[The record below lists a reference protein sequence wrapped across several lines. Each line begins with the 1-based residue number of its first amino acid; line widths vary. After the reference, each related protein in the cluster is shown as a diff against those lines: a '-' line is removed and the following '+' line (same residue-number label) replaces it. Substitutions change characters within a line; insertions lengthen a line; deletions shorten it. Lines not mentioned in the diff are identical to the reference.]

1 MSTAVS
7 IVRTLLGLLF
17 DHTIG
22 NIVRMIPIIRL
33 PKLERGPVSRGF
45 LALLL
50 GILFFGLT
58 LLFSASYSSAYAS
71 SGKLYSIIKPQ
82 VMIALVGLFFMWVLS
97 NINYRALRLMSESLY
112 IITIV
117 LLILA
122 LLSPQDTNGT
132 YRWVYLPG
140 GASFQPSELVKLCF
154 IFAGAST
161 LQRLMTRRNL
171 FLYIVYS
178 AAICGCLALINDFGT
193 AIIFFVTF
201 LVTAFMR
208 SGDFATIGLAC
219 AGTAFAGVLVLRFL
233 PYARNRFEAW
243 GHVWDYALTTGYS
256 QTRSMMCIASGGLLG
271 LGAGN
276 GWLKYVAAAD
286 TDLVFAF
293 VAEEWGLLIAL
304 MLVAAIVLLA
314 ASGFGVFRIGR
325 GAQEIAGTFD
335 ADPGTF
341 VQHDIAFILNTFSDP
356 NGGSAQ
362 YGVVPIGGKLV
373 AFRFPARW
381 NASVKTISDATTSVL
396 SGQSYSVDSF
406 IRVTGTVKTM
416 PEAVSSALYD
426 WYTEN
431 NAYLQ
436 QIGAIG
442 DSDDAADYLPD
453 AIVCVDTV
461 GSIPQGWVEGL
472 TVAAVA
478 CLIYA
483 IVVLIRI
490 LCGKYEQEK
499 LPDITFELVDMAPET
514 EAKPETAPEA
524 DSAPE
529 AEPEAE
535 AAQPEKSE
543 ETEDTPDA

>member
-1 MSTAVS
+1 MDEHKTPKEMNTEETVQPEAAVEETVTDTPSAAEACAQPEEVTPGEPAAAEADAAEAPAPAEKKPMS
-7 IVRTLLGLLF
+7 VRARHALRRGVAGLL
-17 DHTIG
+17 
-22 NIVRMIPIIRL
+22 
-33 PKLERGPVSRGF
+33 
-45 LALLL
+45 
-50 GILFFGLT
+50 
-58 LLFSASYSSAYAS
+58 
-71 SGKLYSIIKPQ
+71 
-82 VMIALVGLFFMWVLS
+82 
-97 NINYRALRLMSESLY
+97 
-112 IITIV
+112 
-117 LLILA
+117 
-122 LLSPQDTNGT
+122 
-132 YRWVYLPG
+132 
-140 GASFQPSELVKLCF
+140 
-154 IFAGAST
+154 
-161 LQRLMTRRNL
+161 
-171 FLYIVYS
+171 
-178 AAICGCLALINDFGT
+178 
-193 AIIFFVTF
+193 
-201 LVTAFMR
+201 
-208 SGDFATIGLAC
+208 
-219 AGTAFAGVLVLRFL
+219 
-233 PYARNRFEAW
+233 
-243 GHVWDYALTTGYS
+243 
-256 QTRSMMCIASGGLLG
+256 
-271 LGAGN
+271 
-276 GWLKYVAAAD
+276 
-286 TDLVFAF
+286 
-293 VAEEWGLLIAL
+293 
-304 MLVAAIVLLA
+304 AAIVLLA
-314 ASGFGVFRIGR
+314 ASGFGVFRIAR
-325 GAQEIAGTFD
+325 GAQEISGTFD

-341 VQHDIAFILNTFSDP
+341 VQHDIVFILNTFSDP

-381 NASVKTISDATTSVL
+381 NASVKTIADATTSVL

-431 NAYLQ
+431 HAYLQ

-442 DSDDAADYLPD
+442 DSEDAADYLPD
-453 AIVCVDTV
+453 EIVRVDTV

-499 LPDITFELVDMAPET
+499 LPDITFELVDMTPET